1 MKVIAFDLF
10 QKTFLSE
17 VLDFEYVTMDQLL
30 RESDVITLH
39 APYNK
44 HTHHLINKGSF
55 EKMKKGVILINT
67 SRGALVDN
75 EALVEAL
82 DQEIV
87 GAAGLDVLEDEE
99 SLLGCK
105 ENETLQK
112 LISRKNVY
120 FTAHTA
126 YYTKEAQERIWE
138 TTLDNIKH
146 YLEGAPINNV
156 T

>member
-1 MKVIAFDLF
+1 
-10 QKTFLSE
+10 
-17 VLDFEYVTMDQLL
+17 
-30 RESDVITLH
+30 
-39 APYNK
+39 
-44 HTHHLINKGSF
+44 
-55 EKMKKGVILINT
+55 MKKGVVLINT

-87 GAAGLDVLEDEE
+87 AAAGLDVLENEE
-99 SLLGCK
+99 SLLGCS

-138 TTLDNIKH
+138 TTLNNIKQ
-146 YLEGAPINNV
+146 YLKEEPVNTIS
-156 T
+156 